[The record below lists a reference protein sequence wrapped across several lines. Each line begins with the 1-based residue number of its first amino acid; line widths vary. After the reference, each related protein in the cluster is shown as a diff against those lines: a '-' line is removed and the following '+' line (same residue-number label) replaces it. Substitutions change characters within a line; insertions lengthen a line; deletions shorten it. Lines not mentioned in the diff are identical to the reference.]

1 MIYNCVQFPRRG
13 WVHRN
18 RLPDAN
24 GAPAWL
30 TLPLEKA
37 SRNLT
42 ISELRFPSDAVPR
55 FTVQIPRFP
64 DLCAVQP
71 IVRKLTV
78 FAGLSPVDY
87 LQRGLTDVCTK
98 LGLSCEISR
107 SSSLGIPPDI
117 NGQDRILAI
126 AESLGADRYVNAP
139 GGEALYERKSFTD
152 RGIDLQIL
160 KPYRGPIWSML
171 HRLLTEPIPN
181 LKHEIESQI

>member
-1 MIYNCVQFPRRG
+1 MATVAIMQPYFFPYAGYFRLFAAADQFVIYDCVQFPRRG

-42 ISELRFPSDAVPR
+42 ISELRFPSDAVSR
-55 FTVQIPRFP
+55 FTVQIPRFL

-87 LQRGLTDVCTK
+87 L
-98 LGLSCEISR
+98 
-107 SSSLGIPPDI
+107 
-117 NGQDRILAI
+117 
-126 AESLGADRYVNAP
+126 
-139 GGEALYERKSFTD
+139 
-152 RGIDLQIL
+152 
-160 KPYRGPIWSML
+160 
-171 HRLLTEPIPN
+171 
-181 LKHEIESQI
+181 